1 MQRIFMINHPSTGYG
16 KKRKKIRMKEN
27 GNHVAAM
34 MKIGEWQC
42 VVELLALF
50 AYLSCLAD
58 KIGNKK
64 STLKINQTDSVHVNQ
79 R

>member
-1 MQRIFMINHPSTGYG
+1 
-16 KKRKKIRMKEN
+16 MKEN

-42 VVELLALF
+42 VVQLLALF

>member
-16 KKRKKIRMKEN
+16 KKEKKIRMKEN

-64 STLKINQTDSVHVNQ
+64 IYIENQSN
-79 R
+79 